1 MTSEEIRAVVFAA
14 LRSVA
19 PEIDP
24 GTIRAD
30 LPLRDQADLDS
41 IDFLNFLM
49 AVHTASGVDVPETA
63 YDQVA
68 TLDGCVAYVAA
79 HALPGRSTASAEH

>member
-1 MTSEEIRAVVFAA
+1 MTNEEIRAAILAA
-14 LRSVA
+14 LHGVA
-19 PEIDP
+19 PEVDP
-24 GTIRAD
+24 TTIRAD

-49 AVHTASGVDVPETA
+49 AVHAALGVDVPETA

-68 TLDGCVAYVAA
+68 TLNGCVAYVAA
-79 HALPGRSTASAEH
+79 RAPGSQSTVPGGH